1 MARAFK
7 FLKRTSLSW
16 GAPGE
21 GTGVTEADN
30 GGVVLTGDALAEAPL
45 TGPAGGGVSS
55 CAFRIDALQIEMDET
70 TRRSRVVMVGHFS
83 QRSTLGDAGNS
94 SSVAALYERRI
105 NSSAGYPP
113 PPRLQRDK

>member
-1 MARAFK
+1 MSETRPPITAGPMARAFK
-7 FLKRTSLSW
+7 FLKRTSLSC

-55 CAFRIDALQIEMDET
+55 WAFRIDALQIEMDET

-83 QRSTLGDAGNS
+83 QRSTLGDAGN
-94 SSVAALYERRI
+94 
-105 NSSAGYPP
+105 
-113 PPRLQRDK
+113 